1 MSEKRTLNDEVTIL
15 VKDEINQIAFPT
27 ECEITHI
34 YTDGKVDIIT
44 ILYGE
49 VKHIECHGKNNPQI
63 GDKGILI
70 FLENNYDKRRVIL
83 WLKNT

>member
-15 VKDEINQIAFPT
+15 VKDEIQQIAFPT

-44 ILYGE
+44 TLYGE
-49 VKHIECHGKNNPQI
+49 IHYITTHGKTPVI

-70 FLENNYDKRRVIL
+70 FLDNDYDKRRVII
-83 WLKNT
+83 

>member
-15 VKDEINQIAFPT
+15 VKDEIQQIAFPT

-34 YTDGKVDIIT
+34 YTDGKVDIIST
-44 ILYGE
+44 LYGE
-49 VKHIECHGKNNPQI
+49 IHYITTHGKTPVV

-70 FLENNYDKRRVIL
+70 FLDNDYSKRRVIL
-83 WLKNT
+83 

>member
-15 VKDEINQIAFPT
+15 VKDEIQQIAYPT
-27 ECEITHI
+27 EAEITHI
-34 YTDGKVDIIT
+34 YQDGKVDIIST
-44 ILYGE
+44 VYGE
-49 VKHIECHGKNNPQI
+49 IHYITTHGKTPVI

-70 FLENNYDKRRVIL
+70 FLENNYDKRRIIL

>member
-15 VKDEINQIAFPT
+15 VKDEISQIAYPT

-44 ILYGE
+44 TLYGE
-49 VKHIECHGKNNPQI
+49 VKHIECHGKTPTI
-63 GDKGILI
+63 GDTGILI
-70 FLENNYDKRRVIL
+70 FLENDYNKRRVII
-83 WLKNT
+83 

>member
-1 MSEKRTLNDEVTIL
+1 MTEKRTLNDEVE
-15 VKDEINQIAFPT
+15 VMINDKIQQIAFPT

-34 YTDGKVDIIT
+34 YTDGKVDIIST
-44 ILYGE
+44 LYGE
-49 VKHIECHGKNNPQI
+49 IHYITTHGKTPVI

-83 WLKNT
+83 